1 MKVPGKVGWWE
12 GYFTLS
18 PRHLPW
24 YMSLIGAV
32 YLAVAI
38 LVPEVRT
45 SMLVQL
51 VLIESAL
58 LVVWIL
64 LRRGHPRTAAA
75 VVVVAGWSVVAGA
88 ALLTG
93 GVGPVHYVTFAVVL
107 VVAGLLLGTGG
118 AITVAVLT
126 LLLGQFA
133 PVIASVAPPAP
144 ALVRI
149 AFGYLIIIIFL
160 ALAQREMREAVQRSA
175 TSASLL
181 RATLESTADGIL
193 VVDNSGAVVGNNRKF
208 LALWGISDELLA
220 TGDDAKLITSVM
232 GQLRDPEGFTAKI
245 RQLWEA
251 PDAVSFDQLEF
262 LDGRVFERYSQPRK
276 VDGVTVGRV
285 WSFRDVTEQRRAE
298 TVRRRLEE
306 ELFQSQKMESLGRLA
321 GGIAHDFNNM
331 LTAIVSYTELAHQDA
346 ADRPEVQESLDEVL
360 RASRRAADLVRQILV
375 FSRTRAGQRVVVDLA
390 LVVREALALLQP
402 SLPSQVQMV
411 LEVAPEGGPV
421 LADPT
426 QVHQVV
432 MNLGLNAGQAM
443 REAGGRLTIRLLPAE
458 VVAGRAPPASG
469 LAPGRYMAMSILD
482 TGQGMDPDT
491 VSRIFEPFF
500 STKPPGEGSG
510 LGLSVVHSIVRN
522 HEGGI
527 AVESAVGEGSSF
539 TVFLPMADP
548 DRAGAG
554 KYSGV
559 V

>member
-1 MKVPGKVGWWE
+1 VKSPGRVGWWE

-18 PRHLPW
+18 SRHLPW

-32 YLAVAI
+32 YLAVA
-38 LVPEVRT
+38 LGVPEVRT
-45 SMLVQL
+45 SVLVQL

-58 LVVWIL
+58 LLVWAL
-64 LRRGHPRTAAA
+64 LRRGLPGAAAA
-75 VVVVAGWSVVAGA
+75 VVVVASWSVVAGA

-93 GVGPVHYVTFAVVL
+93 GVDAIHYVTFAVVL

-118 AITVAVLT
+118 AISVAVLT

-160 ALAQREMREAVQRSA
+160 ALAQREMRDAVQRSA

-193 VVDNSGAVVGNNRKF
+193 VVDNSGAVAGHNRKF
-208 LALWGISDELLA
+208 LTLWNIPDRVLA
-220 TGDDAKLITSVM
+220 TGDDAKLIASVR

-245 RQLWEA
+245 RQLYEA
-251 PDAVSFDQLEF
+251 PDAVSYDQLEF

-298 TVRRRLEE
+298 ATRRRLEE

-321 GGIAHDFNNM
+321 GGIAHDFNNI

-346 ADRPEVQESLDEVL
+346 ADRPEVQESLNEVL

-375 FSRTRAGQRVVVDLA
+375 FSRTKAGQRVPVDLA
-390 LVVREALALLQP
+390 LIVREALTLLQ
-402 SLPSQVQMV
+402 SSISKQVQV
-411 LEVAPEGGPV
+411 VFEVAPDAGPV

-426 QVHQVV
+426 QIHQVV

-443 REAGGRLTIRLLPAE
+443 REAGGRLTIRLLPAD
-458 VVAGRAPPASG
+458 VVAGRAPPAPG
-469 LAPGRYMAMSILD
+469 LAPGRYMALSILD
-482 TGQGMDPDT
+482 TGQGMDADT

-522 HEGGI
+522 HAGAI
-527 AVESAVGEGSSF
+527 AVESAVEEGSSF
-539 TVFLPMADP
+539 TVFLPMVEP
-548 DRAGAG
+548 AGAPAG
-554 KYSGV
+554 
-559 V
+559 